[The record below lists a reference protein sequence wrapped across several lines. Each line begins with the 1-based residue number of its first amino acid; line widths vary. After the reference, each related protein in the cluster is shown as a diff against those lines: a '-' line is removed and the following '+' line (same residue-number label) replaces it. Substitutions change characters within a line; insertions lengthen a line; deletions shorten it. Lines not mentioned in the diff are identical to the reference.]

1 MVDLVEAPAV
11 VHNEIGWAA
20 LQSDL
25 EMGDL
30 NNRKV

>member
-1 MVDLVEAPAV
+1 MDLVEAPVV
-11 VHNEIGWAA
+11 VHNEIGWVA

-30 NNRKV
+30 NDCKG